1 MTETTQ
7 SNILRIWTPK
17 IMLHLLKYGVSAERR
32 QIREKVVRNIDQRGL
47 NLTDAATLETFANSE
62 TIKVQMQN
70 LLTPRPGERSNLDKI
85 LDFLE
90 VLAQSNKEILDG
102 QAQLAERLAEVEL
115 QISALNA
122 FSPRALSHEKSK
134 DSQC

>member
-1 MTETTQ
+1 MTEPTQ
-7 SNILRIWTPK
+7 SNILQIWTPK
-17 IMLHLLKYGVSAERR
+17 IMLHLLNRGVSAERR
-32 QIREKVVRNIDQRGL
+32 QIRDKVVKNIDRRGL

-62 TIKVQMQN
+62 VIKVQVQN

-85 LDFLE
+85 LDLLE
-90 VLAQSNKEILDG
+90 VLVRSNKEILDG
-102 QAQLAERLAEVEL
+102 QSQLAERLAEVEL

-122 FSPRALSHEKSK
+122 CSPRPLWHEKSN